1 MLSQPNSELLCR
13 SGPGTPRDL
22 EEATLC
28 TLPDG
33 AQDVHVREGELPF
46 FSFDWRAI
54 DAFAPPPDLA
64 ATAA

>member
-1 MLSQPNSELLCR
+1 MLSQANKELLCR
-13 SGPGTPRDL
+13 SGPGTPYGL
-22 EEATLC
+22 QEAALR

-33 AQDVHVREGELPF
+33 AQDVHVREGGLPF

-64 ATAA
+64 TAS